1 MVLEEYI
8 SDLLNS
14 KKELCK
20 RAYEEKDLDL
30 MIYFRAQI
38 SCLNE
43 ILSYCER
50 SFENESKQ

>member
-8 SDLLNS
+8 SDLLKS

-20 RAYEEKDLDL
+20 RAFEENDLDL
-30 MIYFRAQI
+30 MIYLRAQI

-50 SFENESKQ
+50 SIENESKQ